1 MRKKEKNILWIDWGS
16 KYIGLA
22 YVNVWWWKIIMPIGY
37 LLNDGSLMYNLG
49 DIILRY
55 NIGKIVVGYPSDE
68 NLQKKVDEFIKQLN
82 FIIAEDISIEKVNED
97 YTSVQAGVLKWNFEK
112 DQMEDS
118 LAAMK
123 ILEYYLEHN

>member
-1 MRKKEKNILWIDWGS
+1 
-16 KYIGLA
+16 
-22 YVNVWWWKIIMPIGY
+22 MPIGY

-97 YTSVQAGVLKWNFEK
+97 YTSVQAGVLK
-112 DQMEDS
+112 
-118 LAAMK
+118 
-123 ILEYYLEHN
+123 